1 MNIFV
6 LDLDPRKAAQMMC
19 DKHIPKMILESA
31 QLLCSP
37 FEPGTAPYKRS
48 HYNHPC
54 AKWVRESE
62 DNFNWLFDHAFALN
76 KEYMK
81 RYSLPKTG
89 LDIPHK
95 SFEVC
100 GWALSNVD
108 KIQFSTQGLTP
119 FAQAMPEECR
129 RENVVEAYRT
139 YYLTHK
145 REIAKWEKGTD
156 APDWWKI

>member
-1 MNIFV
+1 MNIFI

-19 DKHIPKMILESA
+19 DKHILSQMKESA

-37 FEPGTAPYKRS
+37 FEPGAAPYRRT

-62 DNFNWLFDHAFALN
+62 DNFNWLFDHAHELN
-76 KEYMK
+76 REYTK
-81 RYSLPKTG
+81 RYSFSKIG
-89 LDIPHK
+89 LDISHK
-95 SFEVC
+95 SWEVC
-100 GWALSNVD
+100 SWALSNVD
-108 KIQFSTQGLTP
+108 KIMFPKKDLTP

-129 RENVVEAYRT
+129 RLDVVEAYRT

-145 REIAKWEKGTD
+145 RDIAKWDRGTS
-156 APDWWKI
+156 APDWWK